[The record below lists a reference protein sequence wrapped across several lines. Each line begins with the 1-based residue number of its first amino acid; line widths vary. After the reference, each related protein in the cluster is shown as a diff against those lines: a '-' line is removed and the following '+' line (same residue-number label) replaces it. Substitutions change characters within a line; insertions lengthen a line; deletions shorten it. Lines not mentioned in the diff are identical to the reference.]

1 MNSRLNTIKEEIN
14 KLKGRTED
22 RKTTQRPRP
31 TSNIKKQFREPKGQI
46 KRLQWMLK
54 RIYILH

>member
-14 KLKGRTED
+14 KLKGGTED
-22 RKTTQRPRP
+22 QKTAQRPRP
-31 TSNIKKQFREPKGQI
+31 MSNIKKQFKEPKGQI
-46 KRLQWMLK
+46 KRPTWMLK